1 MIKILSEWLSQKFA
15 SNFLFIKI
23 QKGIIIKNITITKL
37 YLNNSLKS
45 AFIEQMAHDMSFEQF
60 FSLIIVLEYKF
71 FE

>member
-60 FSLIIVLEYKF
+60 FSLIIVFEYKF